1 MISGTSIIRKRM
13 KEQELASMCRNGDR
27 AAFAA
32 LFKEYAPLLMAV
44 CRRYTG
50 QEEDAK
56 EVIQEGFKKIIE
68 LFDDFEFRGEGSLRA
83 WMSKIMMNCS
93 LAYMKKKRREEFR
106 KEPLY
111 EHSLEEWK
119 EEDVDTKGIPD
130 EVIMDFIEKLPTGC
144 RIVLNMYVF
153 EKLDHE
159 TIASILNI
167 SKSASTARLY
177 RARRLLEEMIKDYIK
192 LAE

>member
-1 MISGTSIIRKRM
+1 M

-32 LFKEYAPLLMAV
+32 LFKEYAPVLMAV

-50 QEEDAK
+50 QVEDAK
-56 EVIQEGFKKIIE
+56 DVLQEGFEKIIE
-68 LFDDFEFRGEGSLRA
+68 RMGNFEYRGEGSLRA

-144 RIVLNMYVF
+144 RVVLNMYLF
-153 EKLDHE
+153 EELDHE
-159 TIASILNI
+159 EIAYILNI
-167 SKSASTARLY
+167 SKNAEAARLY
-177 RARRLLEEMIKDYIK
+177 RARRLLEDMIKDYLK
-192 LAE
+192 RAE